1 MYYVHTRTCILCT
14 LYIIIMAIVF
24 IHSQVLGKNNRLYDL
39 GFLTRAE
46 VLCAVNYGRRI
57 YEPVEAGG
65 GGDLLLL
72 RGVASKTNKFLHHLF
87 LEWIKR

>member
-65 GGDLLLL
+65 GGGL
-72 RGVASKTNKFLHHLF
+72 VAPPWSCIKNKQVSSPF
-87 LEWIKR
+87 ISAVD